1 MGLLPTSGRLGDAG
15 VLELS
20 STLDTVGPI
29 AATVGDL
36 ALTWQALSGTVG
48 PPAFPTPG
56 PSSGSRRVGIVRS
69 DLTGRLVAEQT
80 GALEHAVDVV
90 RAAGAGVRDLPLPEF
105 DDCVEPYLHIQGAE
119 AYALHRHRVESAPEK
134 FDDEVLDRLT
144 AASQVAGWQ
153 YVAAVRRREQLRER
167 MLDRMFGLDLLVHA
181 TVPITA
187 PRLGSRGEP
196 LGAGWEQPRE
206 ALLAPTAPWTLVG
219 FPALTVPIPA
229 GPGSLPAAV
238 QLVA

>member
-1 MGLLPTSGRLGDAG
+1 M
-15 VLELS
+15 
-20 STLDTVGPI
+20 
-29 AATVGDL
+29 
-36 ALTWQALSGTVG
+36 
-48 PPAFPTPG
+48 
-56 PSSGSRRVGIVRS
+56 RS

-153 YVAAVRRREQLRER
+153 YVAAVRRREELRER
-167 MLDRMFGLDLLVHA
+167 MLDRMFR
-181 TVPITA
+181 
-187 PRLGSRGEP
+187 PRPAGACDGPDHRAARWGSRGEP

-206 ALLAPTAPWTLVG
+206 ALLALTAPWSLVG
-219 FPALTVPIPA
+219 FSALTVPIPA
-229 GPGSLPAAV
+229 GPGSLPVAV